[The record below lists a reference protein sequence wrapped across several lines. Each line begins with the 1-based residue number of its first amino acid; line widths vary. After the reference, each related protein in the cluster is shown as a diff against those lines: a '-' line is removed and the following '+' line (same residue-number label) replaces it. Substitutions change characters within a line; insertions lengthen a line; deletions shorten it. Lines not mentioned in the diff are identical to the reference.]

1 MLDSYRDLI
10 DGLLATPT
18 TLREM
23 LGTPV
28 VEASPEQV
36 DLLRELRA
44 REAVNLR
51 RAQAIMRN
59 ERVMLLAIEDE
70 PEIAAAAAEGWHG
83 SAPEEDLATFSH
95 DRSELISLLVNLTL
109 KDWERPVDHDRT
121 GDTTLAD
128 EIEDHLTW
136 DEDIVA
142 RLTAS
147 G

>member
-10 DGLLATPT
+10 DGLLPTPT
-18 TLREM
+18 TLQEM
-23 LGTPV
+23 LG
-28 VEASPEQV
+28 SPIRDVPAEQAV
-36 DLLRELRA
+36 LLRELRT

-51 RAQAIMRN
+51 RAQSIMRN
-59 ERVMLLAIEDE
+59 QRVMLLAIEDE
-70 PEIAAAAAEGWHG
+70 PEMVALRGG
-83 SAPEEDLATFSH
+83 NAPEPDPVDDLATFSH

-142 RLTAS
+142 RITAA
-147 G
+147 

>member
-1 MLDSYRDLI
+1 
-10 DGLLATPT
+10 
-18 TLREM
+18 M
-23 LGTPV
+23 LG
-28 VEASPEQV
+28 SPIRDVPAEQAV
-36 DLLRELRA
+36 LLRELRT

-51 RAQAIMRN
+51 RAQSIMRN
-59 ERVMLLAIEDE
+59 QRVMLLAIEDE
-70 PEIAAAAAEGWHG
+70 PEMVALRGG
-83 SAPEEDLATFSH
+83 NAPEPDPVDDLATFSH

-142 RLTAS
+142 RISAA
-147 G
+147 

>member
-10 DGLLATPT
+10 DGLLPTPT
-18 TLREM
+18 TLQEM
-23 LGTPV
+23 LG
-28 VEASPEQV
+28 SPIRDVPAEQAV
-36 DLLRELRA
+36 LLRELRT

-51 RAQAIMRN
+51 RAQSIMRN
-59 ERVMLLAIEDE
+59 QRVMLLAIEDE
-70 PEIAAAAAEGWHG
+70 PEMVALRGG
-83 SAPEEDLATFSH
+83 NAPEPDPVDDLATFSH

-142 RLTAS
+142 RISAA
-147 G
+147 

>member
-10 DGLLATPT
+10 DGLLHTPT
-18 TLREM
+18 TLQDI
-23 LGTPV
+23 LGSQPGD
-28 VEASPEQV
+28 ASPERQT
-36 DLLRELRA
+36 LLHEARV

-51 RAQAIMRN
+51 RAQSIMRN
-59 ERVMLLAIEDE
+59 QRVMLLAFEDE
-70 PEIAAAAAEGWHG
+70 PEMVALRAGDSQEPN
-83 SAPEEDLATFSH
+83 SEDDLATFSH

-136 DEDIVA
+136 DEDLVA
-142 RLTAS
+142 GITAA
-147 G
+147 

>member
-10 DGLLATPT
+10 DGLLVTPT
-18 TLREM
+18 ALRDA

-28 VEASPEQV
+28 PDDLASESSR
-36 DLLRELRA
+36 LLRELRV

-51 RAQAIMRN
+51 RTQAIMRQD
-59 ERVMLLAIEDE
+59 RVLIRMMDDE
-70 PEIAAAAAEGWHG
+70 PEMQGMHD
-83 SAPEEDLATFSH
+83 APADPEADLAAFSH

-109 KDWERPVDHDRT
+109 KDWERPVDHDRS
-121 GDTTLAD
+121 GDTTLAA

-136 DEDIVA
+136 DEDITA
-142 RLTAS
+142 RLT

>member
-10 DGLLATPT
+10 DGLLPTPT
-18 TLREM
+18 TLQDI
-23 LGTPV
+23 LGPAPRDVST
-28 VEASPEQV
+28 ERAE
-36 DLLRELRA
+36 LLRELRM

-51 RAQAIMRN
+51 RAQSIMRN
-59 ERVMLLAIEDE
+59 QRVMLLAIEDE
-70 PEIAAAAAEGWHG
+70 PEMVALRSGNV
-83 SAPEEDLATFSH
+83 PEPDPVEDLATFSH

-142 RLTAS
+142 RITAA
-147 G
+147 

>member
-10 DGLLATPT
+10 DGLLPTPT
-18 TLREM
+18 TFQDI
-23 LGTPV
+23 LGTQPG
-28 VEASPEQV
+28 ESSPERRV
-36 DLLRELRA
+36 LLREARV

-51 RAQAIMRN
+51 RAQSIMRN
-59 ERVMLLAIEDE
+59 QRVMLLAIEDE
-70 PEIAAAAAEGWHG
+70 PELVALRSGN
-83 SAPEEDLATFSH
+83 APEPDPVEDLATFSH

-109 KDWERPVDHDRT
+109 KDWERPVDHDRS

-142 RLTAS
+142 RITAAS
-147 G
+147 